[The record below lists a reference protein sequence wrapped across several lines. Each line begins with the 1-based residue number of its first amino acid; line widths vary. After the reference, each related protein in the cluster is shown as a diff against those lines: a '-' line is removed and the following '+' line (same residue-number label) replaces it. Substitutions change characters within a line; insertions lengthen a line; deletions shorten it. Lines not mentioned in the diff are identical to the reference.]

1 MLPNKL
7 GTPMANLYIRFYGEL
22 NDYLPLA
29 KQGRPFVVEYNNR
42 ASVNTLLDSIGV
54 AFSAIDLILVNGEP
68 VGFDYLL
75 QANDSISVYPLFR
88 SIDISPLQLIN
99 RGSLI

>member
-7 GTPMANLYIRFYGEL
+7 GTLMANLYLRFYGEL

-29 KQGRPFVVEYNNR
+29 KRGRPFVAEYKNQI
-42 ASVNTLLDSIGV
+42 SVNRLINSICV
-54 AFSAIDLILVNGEP
+54 PSSAIDLILVNGEA

-75 QANDSISVYPLFR
+75 QTNDCISVFPLFR
-88 SIDISPLQLIN
+88 SIDISPLHLIN

>member
-1 MLPNKL
+1 L
-7 GTPMANLYIRFYGEL
+7 ANLHIRCYGEL

-29 KQGRPFVVEYNNR
+29 KQGMSFIAECNNQT
-42 ASVNTLLDSIGV
+42 SVNRLIDSFCV
-54 AFSAIDLILVNGEP
+54 PSSAIDLILVNGEA

-75 QANDSISVYPLFR
+75 QTNDRVSVYPLFR
-88 SIDISPLQLIN
+88 SIDISPLHLIN

>member
-7 GTPMANLYIRFYGEL
+7 GIPMANLHIRFYGEL
-22 NDYLPLA
+22 NDYLPLV
-29 KQGRPFVVEYNNR
+29 KQGRPFVAEFKNLI
-42 ASVNTLLDSIGV
+42 SVNRLIDLLCVPS
-54 AFSAIDLILVNGEP
+54 SAIDLILVNGEA

-75 QANDSISVYPLFR
+75 QTNDRISVYPLFR

-99 RGSLI
+99 RGFLS